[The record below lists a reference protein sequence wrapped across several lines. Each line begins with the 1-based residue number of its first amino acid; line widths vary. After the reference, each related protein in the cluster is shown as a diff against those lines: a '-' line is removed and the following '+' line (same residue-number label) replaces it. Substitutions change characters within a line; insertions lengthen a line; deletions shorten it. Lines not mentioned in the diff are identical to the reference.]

1 MLYVGY
7 WNIIYNQELKM
18 NTQGPFLQV
27 NGEYMFSWENNYLN
41 IIVSKL
47 NKYNFRIIIY
57 YKLSS

>member
-18 NTQGPFLQV
+18 NTQGLFLQA
-27 NGEYMFSWENNYLN
+27 NGEYMFSRENNYLN

-47 NKYNFRIIIY
+47 H
-57 YKLSS
+57 